1 MIFKIF
7 KKELKETLR
16 DKRTMIMMVVIP
28 LLVFPV
34 LINLVTSVSG
44 SYADSA
50 EEIIFKIGIIGDT
63 NDYLAQKLNEI
74 PNSFGPKE
82 LLAYKGDSSKM
93 FSDYE
98 SEQLDLLL
106 FYGPNL
112 KQQLDANKKA
122 RVKWTLDRTKM
133 GHSERAKSYM
143 QIICLLYT
151 SPSPRD

>member
-16 DKRTMIMMVVIP
+16 DKRTMIMMIVIP

-50 EEIIFKIGIIGDT
+50 EEKIFKIGIVGDT

-74 PNSFGPKE
+74 PNSFGPK
-82 LLAYKGDSSKM
+82 
-93 FSDYE
+93 
-98 SEQLDLLL
+98 
-106 FYGPNL
+106 
-112 KQQLDANKKA
+112 
-122 RVKWTLDRTKM
+122 
-133 GHSERAKSYM
+133 
-143 QIICLLYT
+143 
-151 SPSPRD
+151 